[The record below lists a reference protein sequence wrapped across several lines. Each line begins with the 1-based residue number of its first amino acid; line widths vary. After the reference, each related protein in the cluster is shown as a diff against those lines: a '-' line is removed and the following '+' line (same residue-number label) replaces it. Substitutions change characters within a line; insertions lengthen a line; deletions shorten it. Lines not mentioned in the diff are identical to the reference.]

1 MKVVKYLTLPTQ
13 ELEGRDMEISARYRD
28 NVAILDITGEI
39 IGDAR
44 FDLNKAIQEEIDSDR
59 EGLVLNLEEVPMM
72 DSVGLGMMVAAYT
85 SLARKETKMV
95 LLNVGRSIRY
105 LLTITKL
112 DQIFEKYD
120 DEDEAL
126 ESFKQL

>member
-1 MKVVKYLTLPTQ
+1 
-13 ELEGRDMEISARYRD
+13 MEISKRYRD
-28 NVAILDITGEI
+28 NVAILDISGEI

-44 FDLNKAIQEEIDSDR
+44 FDLNTAIQKEIDANR
-59 EGLVLNLEEVPMM
+59 TGLILNLEEVPMM
-72 DSVGLGMMVAAYT
+72 DSVGLGMLVAAYT
-85 SLARKETKMV
+85 SLTRNDAKMV

-105 LLTITKL
+105 LLVITKL

-126 ESFKQL
+126 ESFKQAG

>member
-1 MKVVKYLTLPTQ
+1 
-13 ELEGRDMEISARYRD
+13 MEISKRYRD

-39 IGDAR
+39 IGEAR
-44 FDLNKAIQEEIDSDR
+44 FDLNAAFQEEIDSDR
-59 EGLVLNLEEVPMM
+59 AGLILNLEEVPMM
-72 DSVGLGMMVAAYT
+72 DSVGLGMLVAAYT
-85 SLARKETKMV
+85 SLARKDTKVV

-105 LLTITKL
+105 LLVITKL

-126 ESFKQL
+126 ESFKQSKE

>member
-1 MKVVKYLTLPTQ
+1 
-13 ELEGRDMEISARYRD
+13 MEISKRYRD

-39 IGDAR
+39 IGESR
-44 FDLNKAIQEEIDSDR
+44 FELNTAIQAEIDSGR
-59 EGLVLNLEEVPMM
+59 AGLILNLEEVPMM
-72 DSVGLGMMVAAYT
+72 DSVGLGMLVAAYT
-85 SLARKETKMV
+85 SLTRKEAKMA

-105 LLTITKL
+105 LLVITKL

-126 ESFKQL
+126 ESFKQAKE

>member
-1 MKVVKYLTLPTQ
+1 
-13 ELEGRDMEISARYRD
+13 MEICTRYHG

-44 FDLNKAIQEEIDSDR
+44 FDLNKAIQEEIESDR
-59 EGLVLNLEEVPMM
+59 KGLILNLEEVPMM
-72 DSVGLGMMVAAYT
+72 DSVGLGMLVAAYT

-112 DQIFEKYD
+112 DQVFEKYD

-126 ESFKQL
+126 ESFGES

>member
-1 MKVVKYLTLPTQ
+1 
-13 ELEGRDMEISARYRD
+13 MEISTRYRD

-44 FDLNKAIQEEIDSDR
+44 LELNKAIQEQIDSDR
-59 EGLVLNLEEVPMM
+59 DGLILNLEEVPMM
-72 DSVGLGMMVAAYT
+72 DSVGLGMLIGAYT
-85 SLARKETKMV
+85 SFTKKDRKMV

-105 LLTITKL
+105 LLVITKL
-112 DQIFEKYD
+112 ESILEKFD

-126 ESFKQL
+126 ESCKKASEDS